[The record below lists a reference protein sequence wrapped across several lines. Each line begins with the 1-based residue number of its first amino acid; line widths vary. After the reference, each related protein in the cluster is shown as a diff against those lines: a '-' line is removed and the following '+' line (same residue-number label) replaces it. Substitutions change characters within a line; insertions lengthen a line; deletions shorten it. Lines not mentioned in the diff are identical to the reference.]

1 MALSCGIIGL
11 PMTGTTTFFNLLTG
25 EEAETSDFFTGKT
38 STNTG
43 HAVIPDERVDYLSAM
58 FKPKKTTYASVEV
71 IDVPGLVRG
80 SSQGQ
85 GSGNEFLASVRN
97 TDLLAHIVRAFA
109 NDEILHAEES
119 IDIMR
124 DIATIDSE
132 LLFADLQMIDTRLSR
147 INNGHKKKLE
157 HPLEEETL
165 KKCQDFLMEEKP
177 LKLLELSEE
186 EKESVKHIPFLT
198 DKPML
203 IVINIDEDQLAA
215 DDYPQKEQV
224 VAYCADQG
232 YELLAVCAKTEQE
245 IAQLPAED
253 RQMFMDELGITEP
266 GVSRIAKAIYAQLG
280 LISFLTAGEDEVKAW
295 TIQRDLPAKKAAG
308 KIHSDIERGFI
319 RAETVAFDDLKECGS
334 MAAARDKG
342 CFRLEGKDYP
352 VQDGDIIN
360 FRFNV

>member
-1 MALSCGIIGL
+1 M
-11 PMTGTTTFFNLLTG
+11 
-25 EEAETSDFFTGKT
+25 
-38 STNTG
+38 
-43 HAVIPDERVDYLSAM
+43 
-58 FKPKKTTYASVEV
+58 
-71 IDVPGLVRG
+71 
-80 SSQGQ
+80 
-85 GSGNEFLASVRN
+85 
-97 TDLLAHIVRAFA
+97 
-109 NDEILHAEES
+109 
-119 IDIMR
+119 
-124 DIATIDSE
+124 
-132 LLFADLQMIDTRLSR
+132 
-147 INNGHKKKLE
+147 
-157 HPLEEETL
+157 
-165 KKCQDFLMEEKP
+165 
-177 LKLLELSEE
+177 
-186 EKESVKHIPFLT
+186 
-198 DKPML
+198 
-203 IVINIDEDQLAA
+203 
-215 DDYPQKEQV
+215 